1 MKRLEMIIMKRLE
14 TSPSD
19 HKLSSITT
27 LRYRPETIQCSLCK
41 ESFDKVISVDNWT
54 ICGNCLS
61 KMQDTLINFVP
72 TPASHSDFIKG
83 LFEAADTSLDAL
95 RTYWMNHRAAE
106 DRVQLD
112 NYEVPSEVCQ
122 YSSRY
127 FDLLS
132 DEECDVIASDI
143 LSTEY
148 SSETVNEY
156 LSVLYLGLST
166 VKATG
171 GTNEFLQQLKEK
183 ALGAAIYAREE
194 ELRVGLIWLLVGI
207 LQQGDSYDAKI
218 IEMLEIDRDSRN
230 EKIHHAAEV
239 GLRLLKRCDWF
250 QKHKWEHRSEQEKT
264 NAWGDMP

>member
-1 MKRLEMIIMKRLE
+1 MKRLE

-19 HKLSSITT
+19 HRLSSITT
-27 LRYRPETIQCSLCK
+27 LLYRPETIRCSLCE
-41 ESFDKVISVDNWT
+41 ESFDKVISVGSWT

-61 KMQDTLINFVP
+61 KIQDTLTNFVP

-106 DRVQLD
+106 DRAQLD
-112 NYEVPSEVCQ
+112 NDEVPREVCQ
-122 YSSRY
+122 YPLRY

-132 DEECDVIASDI
+132 DEESDVIVSD
-143 LSTEY
+143 LFSTEY
-148 SSETVNEY
+148 SSETVSEY
-156 LSVLYLGLST
+156 LSVLYLGLSK
-166 VKATG
+166 VRATG

-183 ALGAAIYAREE
+183 ALGAAIYAREG

-207 LQQGDSYDAKI
+207 LQEGDSYDAKI
-218 IEMLEIDRDSRN
+218 IEMLERDRGSRN
-230 EKIHHAAEV
+230 EKIYHAAEV
-239 GLRLLKRCDWF
+239 GLKLLKRCDWF
-250 QKHKWEHRSEQEKT
+250 QKHEWEHRSEQEKT